1 MNAVKV
7 DSCCP
12 SRTVIRTC
20 GNAILAF
27 PVLTDFDE
35 LVALLH
41 DDGCTLP
48 VEVLCAKY
56 LHKCGLQRSASQN
69 VCTHAYSL
77 YSSLYHLICR
87 VPAMLPGLSSVLGDE
102 ETVDAALPG
111 IGAVCKF
118 FTGVGITNGRS
129 VILHTGGIMKTKQ
142 TACKVIEILLLHRQC
157 PHIGDLRLHSVDSF
171 GCHLRFITETS
182 EGACKRRI
190 SRIHRSV

>member
-1 MNAVKV
+1 MDTVKV
-7 DSCCP
+7 DSRRP
-12 SRTVIRTC
+12 SRTVIRA
-20 GNAILAF
+20 GSNAVLAF

-41 DDGCTLP
+41 DDGRALP

-56 LHKCGLQRSASQN
+56 LHKCGLQRSASEN
-69 VCTHAYSL
+69 VRTNAHSL
-77 YSSLYHLICR
+77 YRSFYHLIRC
-87 VPAMLPGLSSVLGDE
+87 VPAMLPGLSSVLGDK

-118 FTGVGITNGRS
+118 FTGVGIADS
-129 VILHTGGIMKTKQ
+129 ASIVLHTGGIMKTKQ